1 MLKYSNRT
9 DTDSRLLVGSSRP
22 GILNVL
28 RRRER
33 ELRRILDD
41 TLNQRHQ
48 RRDLSLIEVGAEG
61 ELCELEVKTGSECRE
76 PRLIVEFAEVNRWR
90 CVRELVEVLDVR
102 LTLSLGMILGLK
114 VVDLVR
120 WR

>member
-28 RRRER
+28 RRCER

-48 RRDLSLIEVGAEG
+48 RRNLSLIEVGAEG
-61 ELCELEVKTGSECRE
+61 ELRELKVKTGLECRE
-76 PRLIVEFAEVNRWR
+76 PRLIVEFAEVDRWR
-90 CVRELVEVLDVR
+90 RARELVEVLDDR
-102 LTLSLGMILGLK
+102 LKLSLGMILGLE
-114 VVDLVR
+114 VVNLIW